1 MANEIVVS
9 NEELGLVKQTQSVLK
24 TSYDDRVLVNLIGS
38 SIALPKQGGVQAT
51 FADVLSVL
59 RISSSMHLD
68 PVLGGIYSFKNKD
81 GSLTCGVSL
90 KGYRQALHSQPDYA
104 GIEFKYGGELKTKDF
119 NTRNGKVTITYYDS
133 ITCLIKKRHG
143 EHIDVYEGTAYFD
156 EEFDVTKTNTW
167 LQRPKRMLS
176 NRALT
181 IACANAYG
189 WGAYD
194 EEEVRELAHDQAPV
208 QVQANVIDQTPV
220 QVQANVIDQT
230 PKQTSMEDRALKS
243 LGVIENEDDPL
254 SEVQQR
260 VHLEVFMEQMRK
272 CVNRKDLVA
281 LFKSAPDEIKKN
293 QAVIDLGKELTSQ
306 FGA

>member
-81 GSLTCGVSL
+81 GSLICGVSL

-104 GIEFKYGGELKTKDF
+104 GIEFKYGGELKTKNF
-119 NTRNGKVTITYYDS
+119 NTRNGQVTITYYDS

-208 QVQANVIDQTPV
+208 QVQANVIDQTP
-220 QVQANVIDQT
+220 
-230 PKQTSMEDRALKS
+230 KQSSMEDRALKS

>member
-81 GSLTCGVSL
+81 GSLICGVSL
-90 KGYRQALHSQPDYA
+90 KGCRQALHSQPDYA

-208 QVQANVIDQTPV
+208 QVQANVIDQTP
-220 QVQANVIDQT
+220 
-230 PKQTSMEDRALKS
+230 KQTSMEDRALKS
-243 LGVIENEDDPL
+243 LGVVENEDDPL

>member
-81 GSLTCGVSL
+81 GSLICGVSL

-167 LQRPKRMLS
+167 LQRPKRMLC

-181 IACANAYG
+181 IAAANAYG

-194 EEEVRELAHDQAPV
+194 IEEVKELAHDQVQTQPV
-208 QVQANVIDQTPV
+208 DVQSRVIEQ
-220 QVQANVIDQT
+220 
-230 PKQTSMEDRALKS
+230 PKKSSMEDRALKS
-243 LGVIENEDDPL
+243 LGIVENEDDPL
-254 SEVQQR
+254 AEVQQR
-260 VHLEVFMEQMRK
+260 VALDVFMDQMRK
-272 CVNRKDLVA
+272 CVNRKDLNK
-281 LFKSAPDEIKKN
+281 LFKTASDDIKTN
-293 QAVIDLGKELTSQ
+293 QAVLDLGKELVKQ
-306 FGA
+306 FEENK

>member
-24 TSYDDRVLVNLIGS
+24 TSYDDRVLVNLIGN

-81 GSLTCGVSL
+81 GSLICGVSL

-208 QVQANVIDQTPV
+208 QVQANVIDQS
-220 QVQANVIDQT
+220 

>member
-194 EEEVRELAHDQAPV
+194 EEEVRELAHNQAPV
-208 QVQANVIDQTPV
+208 QVQANVIDQTP
-220 QVQANVIDQT
+220 
-230 PKQTSMEDRALKS
+230 KQSSMEDRALKS

>member
-59 RISSSMHLD
+59 RISNSMHLD

-81 GSLTCGVSL
+81 GSLICGVSL

-208 QVQANVIDQTPV
+208 QVQANVIDQTP
-220 QVQANVIDQT
+220 
-230 PKQTSMEDRALKS
+230 KQTSMEDRALKS

-260 VHLEVFMEQMRK
+260 VHLEIFMEQMRK

-281 LFKSAPDEIKKN
+281 LFKSAPDEIKYN

>member
-68 PVLGGIYSFKNKD
+68 PVLGGIYSFKDKK
-81 GSLTCGVSL
+81 GSLVCGVSL

-104 GIEFKYGGELKTKDF
+104 GLEFKYHGDLKTKAF
-119 NTRNGKVTITYYDS
+119 NTANGKVTITYYDS

-143 EHIDVYEGTAYFD
+143 EHIDVYEGTAFFD

-167 LQRPKRMLS
+167 LQRPKRMLC

-181 IACANAYG
+181 I
-189 WGAYD
+189 
-194 EEEVRELAHDQAPV
+194 
-208 QVQANVIDQTPV
+208 
-220 QVQANVIDQT
+220 
-230 PKQTSMEDRALKS
+230 DRKS
-243 LGVIENEDDPL
+243 V
-254 SEVQQR
+254 V
-260 VHLEVFMEQMRK
+260 
-272 CVNRKDLVA
+272 
-281 LFKSAPDEIKKN
+281 
-293 QAVIDLGKELTSQ
+293 
-306 FGA
+306 

>member
-51 FADVLSVL
+51 FADVLTVL

-81 GSLTCGVSL
+81 GSLICGVSL

-208 QVQANVIDQTPV
+208 QVQANVIDQTP
-220 QVQANVIDQT
+220 
-230 PKQTSMEDRALKS
+230 KQTSMEDRALKS

-260 VHLEVFMEQMRK
+260 VHLEIFMEQMRE

>member
-81 GSLTCGVSL
+81 GLLICGVSL

-208 QVQANVIDQTPV
+208 QVQANVIDQTP
-220 QVQANVIDQT
+220 
-230 PKQTSMEDRALKS
+230 KQTSMEDRALKS

-293 QAVIDLGKELTSQ
+293 QAVIDLGKELTTQ

>member
-24 TSYDDRVLVNLIGS
+24 TSYDDRVLVNLIGN

-81 GSLTCGVSL
+81 GSLICGVSL

-156 EEFDVTKTNTW
+156 EEFDATKANTW

-194 EEEVRELAHDQAPV
+194 EEEVRELAHNQVPV
-208 QVQANVIDQTPV
+208 QVQANVIE
-220 QVQANVIDQT
+220 QT

>member
-68 PVLGGIYSFKNKD
+68 PVLGGIYSFKDKK
-81 GSLTCGVSL
+81 GSLVCGVSL

-104 GIEFKYGGELKTKDF
+104 GLEFKYRGDLKTKVF
-119 NTRNGKVTITYYDS
+119 NTANGKITITYYDS

-143 EHIDVYEGTAYFD
+143 EHIDVYEGTAFFD

-167 LQRPKRMLS
+167 LQRPKRMLC

-181 IACANAYG
+181 IAAANAYG

-194 EEEVRELAHDQAPV
+194 LEEVKEFAHDQAPV
-208 QVQANVIDQTPV
+208 QVQANVIE
-220 QVQANVIDQT
+220 QT
-230 PKQTSMEDRALKS
+230 PKQASMKDRALKS

-260 VHLEVFMEQMRK
+260 VHLEGFMEQMRK
-272 CVNRKDLVA
+272 CVNRKDLVT

>member
-81 GSLTCGVSL
+81 GSLICGVSL

-104 GIEFKYGGELKTKDF
+104 GIEFKYDGELKTKDF

-208 QVQANVIDQTPV
+208 QVQANVIDQTP
-220 QVQANVIDQT
+220 
-230 PKQTSMEDRALKS
+230 KQTSMEDRALKS
-243 LGVIENEDDPL
+243 LGVVENEDDPL

>member
-81 GSLTCGVSL
+81 GSLICGVSL

-208 QVQANVIDQTPV
+208 QVQANVIDQTP
-220 QVQANVIDQT
+220 
-230 PKQTSMEDRALKS
+230 KQTSMEDRALKS

-306 FGA
+306 FGT